1 MEALRQDDPRR
12 FGPYTALA
20 RHRETASAVSYVA
33 RGADTEDLVL
43 VTAAQPALARVPAFR
58 RRFQAEV
65 RTAERLAGGW
75 VQRPLDVADVPGD
88 DGGDG
93 SLSGPERLWTAA
105 RYLPALT
112 LAEAVAVG
120 GPLPERAVRIL
131 GAGIAEVLARVHA
144 TGSALQGLS
153 PDTVLL
159 AADGPRLTA
168 FGPLGGAAAAEALPG
183 GQLSVRLGYLTPEQ
197 VAGEEVGAAS
207 DLFVLGLLLAYAAT
221 GTTPFA
227 EGPAE
232 GTANRIAHGEPGL
245 DGVPAELRE
254 LIAGCLAKD
263 PGARP
268 SAASVAASLALEGAA
283 ALARSGWL
291 PERLSAAVADQEAR
305 VRALETPDD
314 PGAAN
319 RPGATGGPGAADGDR
334 AEGAPHPAEGGSA
347 TRFLDTRPRD
357 GEPDHPTTRL
367 AAPRM
372 PSPEAAPATGRAPS
386 PTGQAPT
393 TDRAPTTGRALA
405 TRRPAPPAPAVP
417 PGAPSPGALLPA
429 RRPLESPAGGSLAA
443 QAPSV
448 RAYPVPYSGTSLP
461 GGGTLPTGAATPPV
475 RQRSGP
481 EGASLFPTRRS
492 LLATVAAGALGL
504 LVGGVA
510 VGALGTDDAPA
521 PVADGKPEPSEGPVL
536 PGQPPALTWAYAHPA
551 SEAEPLTAAL
561 WQDRLLVLTSK
572 AQATA
577 VDLRTGKR
585 VWQRADAAGGQA
597 ALAAG
602 DSLVFVAGPTAFLW
616 LSPETGEVKH
626 RVRYADGFA
635 GLPGLRVGTLTGQ
648 SGSVVWFSG
657 ARTVT
662 VKAPKPAKGKKP
674 GRDKQVVQAY
684 FFAYDLV
691 SRAELWRVQV
701 PAGRDAAG
709 PEYRLTAAR
718 LNDIVV
724 RQDVST
730 LTPGDVR
737 AAEGKGSFRCFDR
750 TTGKLLWTKQFGR
763 VGLSGGAGGDEE
775 GRLFGA
781 VGDALES
788 WDTDS
793 GKPLWRLG
801 GTGAKS
807 EFGTPVESGDLIVTT
822 NRSQEVGMVERET
835 GKLLWLRSTEVPVG
849 GTAPAVTVTASGDT
863 VLASDTTQVTAFDAR
878 DGRRL
883 WKFQDI
889 GVAEPE
895 GAAVTTP
902 YRALTIG
909 QTAVVL
915 RGRAV
920 YAFPVA

>member
-1 MEALRQDDPRR
+1 MKALRQDDPRR

-33 RGADTEDLVL
+33 RGADAEDLVL
-43 VTAAQPALARVPAFR
+43 VTAARPALAGVPAFR
-58 RRFQAEV
+58 RRFRAEV

-75 VQRPLDVADVPGD
+75 VQPPLDVPVAPG
-88 DGGDG
+88 DGGDVP
-93 SLSGPERLWTAA
+93 LSGPERLWTAA

-112 LAEAVAVG
+112 LAEAVALG

-221 GTTPFA
+221 GATPFA

-232 GTANRIAHGEPGL
+232 STADRIAHGEPGL
-245 DGVPAELRE
+245 GGVPAELRE

-263 PGARP
+263 PKARP
-268 SAASVAASLALEGAA
+268 SAATVAASLALEGAA

-305 VRALETPDD
+305 VRALETPD
-314 PGAAN
+314 
-319 RPGATGGPGAADGDR
+319 GPGAPSGPEAPGTPASAGSSVSPAS
-334 AEGAPHPAEGGSA
+334 AEAPGPPASAENGSTA
-347 TRFLDTRPRD
+347 RFLNTRSRE

-367 AAPRM
+367 AALRK
-372 PSPEAAPATGRAPS
+372 PSLPAGQAPATG
-386 PTGQAPT
+386 Q
-393 TDRAPTTGRALA
+393 ALA

-417 PGAPSPGALLPA
+417 PGAPSPGSLLPA
-429 RRPLESPAGGSLAA
+429 RRPLESPAGGSLSA
-443 QAPSV
+443 QAPAAP
-448 RAYPVPYSGTSLP
+448 AYPVPYSGTSLP
-461 GGGTLPTGAATPPV
+461 GGGSLRTGAAVPPV
-475 RQRSGP
+475 RQPAGPDRS
-481 EGASLFPTRRS
+481 SLFPTRRS
-492 LLATVAAGALGL
+492 LLATAAAGALGL

-521 PVADGKPEPSEGPVL
+521 PVADGKPEPAKGPAL
-536 PGQPPALTWAYAHPA
+536 PGQPPALTWTYAHPA

-616 LSPETGEVKH
+616 LSPETGEVEH

-674 GRDKQVVQAY
+674 GKDRQVVQAY

-691 SRAELWRVQV
+691 SRKELWRVQV

-724 RQDVST
+724 RQDAST

-737 AAEGKGSFRCFDR
+737 AAKGKGSFRCFDR
-750 TTGKLLWTKQFGR
+750 TTGKLLWTKQFGA
-763 VGLSGGAGGDEE
+763 VTPAGAAGGDEE

-781 VGDALES
+781 VGGALQS

-793 GKPLWRLG
+793 GKPLWRLD
-801 GTGAKS
+801 GTGATS
-807 EFGTPVESGDLIVTT
+807 EFATPVESGDLIVTT

-835 GKLLWLRSTEVPVG
+835 GKLLWLRSTEVPAG
-849 GTAPAVTVTASGDT
+849 GAAPAVAVTASGDT

-889 GVAEPE
+889 GVADPK
-895 GAAVTTP
+895 GAAVTGP
-902 YRALTIG
+902 YRTLTTG
-909 QTAVVL
+909 QTAVLL

>member
-33 RGADTEDLVL
+33 RGADAEDLVL
-43 VTAAQPALARVPAFR
+43 ITAARPALAGVPAFR

-75 VQRPLDVADVPGD
+75 VQPPLDITAVTAIAAVTGVPGD
-88 DGGDG
+88 GSTDL
-93 SLSGPERLWTAA
+93 SLSGPERLWTAT

-197 VAGEEVGAAS
+197 VAGQEVGAAS

-221 GTTPFA
+221 GATPFA
-227 EGPAE
+227 GGPA
-232 GTANRIAHGEPGL
+232 GSTADRIAHGEPGL
-245 DGVPAELRE
+245 GGVPAELRE

-305 VRALETPDD
+305 VRALEAPDG
-314 PGAAN
+314 PGSTDGPDAAN
-319 RPGATGGPGAADGDR
+319 NPDTTAS
-334 AEGAPHPAEGGSA
+334 AEGGSA
-347 TRFLDTRPRD
+347 TRFLNTRPRD

-367 AAPRM
+367 AAL
-372 PSPEAAPATGRAPS
+372 RAPS
-386 PTGQAPT
+386 SSTTGPAPAPEQAP
-393 TDRAPTTGRALA
+393 APGRALA
-405 TRRPAPPAPAVP
+405 TRRSAPPAPAVP
-417 PGAPSPGALLPA
+417 PGVPAPGSLLPA
-429 RRPLESPAGGSLAA
+429 RRPLESPSGGSLAA
-443 QAPSV
+443 QAPASP
-448 RAYPVPYSGTSLP
+448 AYPVPYSGTSLP
-461 GGGTLPTGAATPPV
+461 GGGSLPTGAATPPV
-475 RQRSGP
+475 RQPPAPDR
-481 EGASLFPTRRS
+481 ASLFPTRRS
-492 LLATVAAGALGL
+492 LLATVTAGALGL

-521 PVADGKPEPSEGPVL
+521 PVDDGKPEPSKGPAL
-536 PGQPPALTWAYAHPA
+536 PGQPPALTWTYAHPA

-572 AQATA
+572 AQASA

-585 VWQRADAAGGQA
+585 VWQRADAAEGQA

-616 LSPETGEVKH
+616 LSPGTGEVEH

-635 GLPGLRVGTLTGQ
+635 GLPGLRVGKLTGQ

-674 GRDKQVVQAY
+674 GKDKQVVQAY

-691 SRAELWRVQV
+691 SREELWRVQV
-701 PAGRDAAG
+701 PAGRGAAG

-724 RQDVST
+724 RQDAST
-730 LTPGDVR
+730 LTADDVR
-737 AAEGKGSFRCFDR
+737 AAKGKGSFRCFDR
-750 TTGKLLWTKQFGR
+750 TTGKLLWTKQFGA
-763 VGLSGGAGGDEE
+763 VSPSGAAGGDEE

-781 VGDALES
+781 AGDALQS

-793 GKPLWRLG
+793 GKPLWRLD
-801 GTGAKS
+801 GTGPKS

-849 GTAPAVTVTASGDT
+849 GAAPLVTVTASGDT

-889 GVAEPE
+889 GVAEPR
-895 GAAVTTP
+895 GAAVTAP
-902 YRALTIG
+902 YRTLTAG

>member
-12 FGPYTALA
+12 FGPYTVLA

-33 RGADTEDLVL
+33 RGTDAGGTGDAAGTAGTADLVL
-43 VTAAQPALARVPAFR
+43 ITAARPALAAVPAFR

-75 VQRPLDVADVPGD
+75 VQPPIEVPGD
-88 DGGDG
+88 GDG
-93 SLSGPERLWTAA
+93 PSSGTERLWTAT

-112 LAEAVAVG
+112 LAEAIAVA

-153 PDTVLL
+153 PGTVLL

-168 FGPLGGAAAAEALPG
+168 FGPLGGAATAEALPG

-197 VAGEEVGAAS
+197 LLGEEVGAAS

-221 GTTPFA
+221 GATPFA
-227 EGPAE
+227 DGPA
-232 GTANRIAHGEPGL
+232 GLTADRIAHGEPGL
-245 DGVPAELRE
+245 DGVPAELRG
-254 LIAGCLAKD
+254 LVAQCLAKD
-263 PGARP
+263 PRSRP

-291 PERLSAAVADQEAR
+291 PDPLAAAVADQEAR
-305 VRALETPDD
+305 VRALEI
-314 PGAAN
+314 
-319 RPGATGGPGAADGDR
+319 
-334 AEGAPHPAEGGSA
+334 PAERPSGPVDSASPEGETA
-347 TRFLDTRPRD
+347 TRFLHTRASRDARDTGDTGD
-357 GEPDHPTTRL
+357 GVPDHPTTRL
-367 AAPRM
+367 AVPRAH
-372 PSPEAAPATGRAPS
+372 SPGRAVVTQQPAPAA
-386 PTGQAPT
+386 T
-393 TDRAPTTGRALA
+393 TAL
-405 TRRPAPPAPAVP
+405 AVP

-429 RRPLESPAGGSLAA
+429 RRSPESPAGGPLSARA
-443 QAPSV
+443 QPAQ
-448 RAYPVPYSGTSLP
+448 AYPVPYSGTFLP
-461 GGGTLPTGAATPPV
+461 GGGSLPTG
-475 RQRSGP
+475 S
-481 EGASLFPTRRS
+481 GASPARQAPSGTDRNALFPTRRS

-504 LVGGVA
+504 LAGGVA
-510 VGALGTDDAPA
+510 VGALRTDGTPAATADDQ
-521 PVADGKPEPSEGPVL
+521 PEPSRAPAL
-536 PGQPPALTWAYAHPA
+536 PGQPPAPTWTYAHPA

-577 VDLRTGKR
+577 IDLRTGKR
-585 VWQRADAAGGQA
+585 VWQRADAAEGQA

-602 DSLVFVAGPTAFLW
+602 DGLVFVASPTAFLW
-616 LSPETGEVKH
+616 LSPGNGEVKH

-674 GRDKQVVQAY
+674 GKDKQVTQAY
-684 FFAYDLV
+684 FFAYDVV
-691 SRAELWRVQV
+691 SREELWRVQV

-709 PEYRLTAAR
+709 PEYRLTATR

-724 RQDVST
+724 RQDAST
-730 LTPGDVR
+730 LTPADVH
-737 AAEGKGSFRCFDR
+737 AAKGKGSFRCFDR
-750 TTGKLLWTKQFGR
+750 TTGKLLWSRKFGAVP
-763 VGLSGGAGGDEE
+763 VGGAAGGDEE
-775 GRLFGA
+775 GRLFAA
-781 VGDALES
+781 VGGNLES
-788 WDTDS
+788 WDTES
-793 GKPLWRLG
+793 GKQLWRLD
-801 GTGAKS
+801 GTAASS
-807 EFGTPVESGDLIVTT
+807 EFGAPVESGDLIVTT
-822 NRSQEVGMVERET
+822 SRSQEVGMVERET
-835 GKLLWLRSTEVPVG
+835 GKLLWLRSTEVPAG
-849 GTAPAVTVTASGDT
+849 GGAPALTVTASGDT
-863 VLASDTTQVTAFDAR
+863 VLASDSTQVTAFDAR

-889 GVAEPE
+889 GVAEPK
-895 GAAVTTP
+895 GAAVTGP
-902 YRALTIG
+902 YRTLTAG

>member
-20 RHRETASAVSYVA
+20 RHRGTASAVSYLA
-33 RGADTEDLVL
+33 RGADAGDLVT
-43 VTAAQPALARVPAFR
+43 VTAARPELAALPAFR

-75 VQRPLDVADVPGD
+75 VQPPLDVPGD
-88 DGGDG
+88 GDG
-93 SLSGPERLWTAA
+93 PAAGPERLWTAA
-105 RYLPALT
+105 PYIPALT
-112 LAEAVAVG
+112 LAEAIAVA

-131 GAGIAEVLARVHA
+131 GAGVAEVLARVHA

-197 VAGEEVGAAS
+197 LAGHEVGAAS

-221 GTTPFA
+221 GATPFA
-227 EGPAE
+227 EGPAG
-232 GTANRIAHGEPGL
+232 GTADRIAHGEPGL
-245 DGVPAELRE
+245 DGVPAELRG
-254 LIAGCLAKD
+254 LVAGCLAKD
-263 PGARP
+263 PRSRP
-268 SAASVAASLALEGAA
+268 TAASLAASLALEGAA
-283 ALARSGWL
+283 ALARTGWL
-291 PERLSAAVADQEAR
+291 PERLSAAVADQETR
-305 VRALETPDD
+305 VRSLEVPQEPPAGSAPADGETATDRETP
-314 PGAAN
+314 
-319 RPGATGGPGAADGDR
+319 
-334 AEGAPHPAEGGSA
+334 
-347 TRFLDTRPRD
+347 TRFLDTRSRD
-357 GEPDHPTTRL
+357 GVTDHPTTRL
-367 AAPRM
+367 AVTREH
-372 PSPEAAPATGRAPS
+372 SPG
-386 PTGQAPT
+386 G
-393 TDRAPTTGRALA
+393 ALA
-405 TRRPAPPAPAVP
+405 TRPPAPAVP
-417 PGAPSPGALLPA
+417 VAAPSPGSLLPA
-429 RRPLESPAGGSLAA
+429 RRALESPAGGSLSA
-443 QAPSV
+443 QAPSAP
-448 RAYPVPYSGTSLP
+448 AYPVPYSGTSLP
-461 GGGTLPTGAATPPV
+461 GGGSLPTGPGTPPV
-475 RQRSGP
+475 RQAPSGP
-481 EGASLFPTRRS
+481 DGTALFPTRRS
-492 LLATVAAGALGL
+492 LLATVTAGALGL

-510 VGALGTDDAPA
+510 VGALGDDGAPA
-521 PVADGKPEPSEGPVL
+521 PAKDDKPEPSEGPAL
-536 PGQPPALTWAYAHPA
+536 PGQPPAPTWVYAHPA

-577 VDLRTGKR
+577 VDLRTGRKR
-585 VWQRADAAGGQA
+585 WQRADAAEGQA
-597 ALAAG
+597 ALTTG
-602 DSLVFVAGPTAFLW
+602 DGLVFVAGPTAFLW

-674 GRDKQVVQAY
+674 GKDKQVVQAY

-691 SRAELWRVQV
+691 SRQEVWRVQV

-724 RQDVST
+724 RQDAAT
-730 LTPGDVR
+730 LTPADVR
-737 AAEGKGSFRCFDR
+737 AAKGKGTFRCFDR
-750 TTGKLLWTKQFGR
+750 ATGKLLWTRQFGT
-763 VGLSGGAGGDEE
+763 VTAWGAAGGDEE

-781 VGDALES
+781 AGKNLEA
-788 WDTDS
+788 WDTES
-793 GKPLWRLG
+793 GKSLWRLD
-801 GTGAKS
+801 GTAASS
-807 EFGTPVESGDLIVTT
+807 EFGAPVESGDLIVTT

-835 GKLLWLRSTEVPVG
+835 GKLLWLRSTEVPAG
-849 GTAPAVTVTASGDT
+849 GSAPALTVTASGDT

-889 GVAEPE
+889 GVAEPK
-895 GAAVTTP
+895 GAAVTGP
-902 YRALTIG
+902 YRTLTTG
-909 QTAVVL
+909 QSAVVL

-920 YAFPVA
+920 YAFPVT